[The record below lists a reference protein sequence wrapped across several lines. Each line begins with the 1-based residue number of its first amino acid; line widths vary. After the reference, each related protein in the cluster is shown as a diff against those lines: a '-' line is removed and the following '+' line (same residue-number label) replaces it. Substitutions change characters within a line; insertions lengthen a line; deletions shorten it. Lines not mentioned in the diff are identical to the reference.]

1 MNMEKTAVA
10 FANEYSEILLDGVEE
25 ILGDQDTRRV
35 IQQAM
40 QIHQNQSQNKGSIRA
55 KTSHPVDVMFF
66 HKALEEVFGS
76 SGGKGVAHRAGQA
89 AFKTILKKHG
99 DEMGLASREYR
110 MLPSG
115 KRMKTGLEALA
126 KAYSSMCSAPV
137 TVVEYPDHWSWH
149 IQECPVCSRQIQSAA
164 TCQFTLGLL
173 QGFLAWASAG
183 KFFEVQETEC
193 AQDGCPACIIR
204 ISKQALE

>member
-1 MNMEKTAVA
+1 MEETTLA
-10 FANEYSEILLDGVEE
+10 FTNEYGEILLEGVEE

-35 IQQAM
+35 MQQAT
-40 QIHQNQSQNKGSIRA
+40 QIHQNQSPHKSSETA
-55 KTSHPVDVMFF
+55 KTSHSVEAKYF
-66 HKALEEVFGS
+66 HKALEEVFGI

-89 AFKTILKKHG
+89 AFKTILKRHG

-110 MLPSG
+110 MLPSSR
-115 KRMKTGLEALA
+115 RMKTGLEALA
-126 KAYSSMCSAPV
+126 KAYSVMSSTPV
-137 TVVEYPDHWSWH
+137 TVVEHPDHWSWH
-149 IQECPVCSRQIQSAA
+149 IQDCPVCGRQIQSTV

-183 KFFEVQETEC
+183 KFYEVQETEC
-193 AQDGCPACIIR
+193 AQEGCPACVIR